1 MGINSVEW
9 KYILI
14 LIIFILVKKKKVK
27 KVIEWREVGGVK
39 EMKLFWLIFEFVYLL
54 YNEIYIYVFFMI
66 YERGMV
72 KILIK
77 ILVR

>member
-27 KVIEWREVGGVK
+27 KVIEWREVGGVN

-72 KILIK
+72 KIFD
-77 ILVR
+77 